1 MPGPSER
8 NPLGYGGCK
17 PGETRNVSGRP
28 KGVRYISELMRE
40 YMLLPQEQ
48 VQAIATD
55 ASRQCAER
63 MAAMQVLLAL
73 NADEDCVDRVLD
85 RTEGKPTQ
93 AVQLTGADEGPVKV
107 DAFGQAAL
115 INSADYK
122 AAYEDFIKK
131 AKKT

>member
-1 MPGPSER
+1 
-8 NPLGYGGCK
+8 
-17 PGETRNVSGRP
+17 
-28 KGVRYISELMRE
+28 
-40 YMLLPQEQ
+40 
-48 VQAIATD
+48 
-55 ASRQCAER
+55 